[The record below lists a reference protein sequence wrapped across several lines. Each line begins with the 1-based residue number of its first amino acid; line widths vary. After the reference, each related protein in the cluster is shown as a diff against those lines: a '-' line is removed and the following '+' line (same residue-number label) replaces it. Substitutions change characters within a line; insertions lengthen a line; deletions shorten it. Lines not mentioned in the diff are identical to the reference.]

1 MTNLRKNS
9 GVCSHSTEVTLSDDG
24 IIEKIVV
31 VGGCDG
37 NLNGIS
43 KLVVGMKATDA
54 IARMKGTTCGS
65 KRTSCP
71 DQIALALEEA
81 LAKQQH

>member
-1 MTNLRKNS
+1 MTYLRKNS

-43 KLVVGMKATDA
+43 KLVVGME
-54 IARMKGTTCGS
+54 R
-65 KRTSCP
+65 
-71 DQIALALEEA
+71 
-81 LAKQQH
+81 